1 MSDEQTTTPG
11 IATLQATVA
20 RLALA
25 KLQAETLRAQLEAE
39 AVRCT
44 VETAKANTE
53 FAKAQADSA
62 KFGYTRATR
71 PSSLLGPLI
80 TYYDDIGSRWAV
92 SYGAVGK
99 QVIDI
104 LPDHIMETGVTAYGA
119 TPEEAMENFDRLWKG
134 EDNDVT
140 QYPHD

>member
-1 MSDEQTTTPG
+1 MSDKQTILPG
-11 IATLQATVA
+11 ITNFQATVA
-20 RLALA
+20 KLTLA
-25 KLQAETLRAQLEAE
+25 KIQAETLRAQLEAE
-39 AVRCT
+39 AVRCA

-53 FAKAQADSA
+53 FAKIQADSA
-62 KFGYTRATR
+62 KFGYERATR

-119 TPEEAMENFDRLWKG
+119 TPEKAMENFDRLWKG
-134 EDNDVT
+134 EDDAIEQPDN
-140 QYPHD
+140 

>member
-1 MSDEQTTTPG
+1 MSDEQTSKPSLVN
-11 IATLQATVA
+11 LQATVA
-20 RLALA
+20 RLALV
-25 KLQAETLRAQLEAE
+25 KLQAETLRAQLEAD

-53 FAKAQADSA
+53 FAQAQADSA
-62 KFGYTRATR
+62 KFGYSRATR

-99 QVIDI
+99 QIIDI

-119 TPEEAMENFDRLWKG
+119 TPEKAMENFDRLWKG
-134 EDNDVT
+134 EDNATEQPD
-140 QYPHD
+140 D

>member
-1 MSDEQTTTPG
+1 MSDEQTISPG
-11 IATLQATVA
+11 IANLQTMVAKLTLV
-20 RLALA
+20 

-39 AVRCT
+39 VVQCA

-53 FAKAQADSA
+53 FAQAQADSA
-62 KFGYTRATR
+62 KFGYSRATR

-99 QVIDI
+99 HVIDI

-119 TPEEAMENFDRLWKG
+119 TPEKAMENFDSLWKG
-134 EDNDVT
+134 ENNDFE
-140 QYPHD
+140 QPDD